1 MIYCSAF
8 DVTPLFGNTDELCS
22 ALSPRERERADK
34 YRQKED
40 KDRHIC
46 ALSLLSMLLA
56 YKNGQISADKEEN
69 AQIGETCVKILS
81 FSRLEARPLPEI
93 FLTERGKPCFA
104 DTEPYFSLSHS
115 HGTIFVALSD
125 APIGADVEFID
136 EKKRS
141 DRLAE
146 RFFSDNEKGEDFFTV
161 WTRKEAYVKMTGE
174 GICSLRSLDT
184 TACDAS
190 FLTLPYTDSE
200 GKKYSISLAIKN
212 KEI

>member
-1 MIYCSAF
+1 MIPF
-8 DVTPLFGNTDELCS
+8 FGNTDELYA
-22 ALSPRERERADK
+22 ALSQKERERADQ

-40 KDRHIC
+40 RDRHIC
-46 ALSLLSMLLA
+46 AEALLGMLRA
-56 YKNGQISADKEEN
+56 YKNGNISAEKEEN
-69 AQIGETCVKILS
+69 ARIGETCVKILS
-81 FSRLEARPLPEI
+81 FSHLETHPLPEI
-93 FLTERGKPCFA
+93 FLTERGKPHFA

-115 HGTIFVALSD
+115 HGVIFVAVSD
-125 APIGADVEFID
+125 APIGADVELID

-141 DRLAE
+141 VRLAE
-146 RFFSDNEKGEDFFTV
+146 RFFSDNEKDEDFFTV

-200 GKKYSISLAIKN
+200 GRKYSISLAIKN